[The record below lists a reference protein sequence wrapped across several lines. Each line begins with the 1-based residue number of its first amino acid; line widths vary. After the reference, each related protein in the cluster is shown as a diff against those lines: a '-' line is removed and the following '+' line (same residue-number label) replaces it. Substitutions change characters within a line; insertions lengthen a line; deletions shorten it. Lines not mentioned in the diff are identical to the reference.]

1 MSTKVRQCMTT
12 VVVFS
17 LLIQPQF
24 AVNGYAA
31 LKAQIAFTSTRDG
44 NSEIYVMD
52 SDGGN
57 QMRITDNPARDYD
70 PSWSPDGRTIG
81 YVSSKDLKPS
91 RSPTNF
97 KATITD
103 F

>member
-1 MSTKVRQCMTT
+1 MPFKARR
-12 VVVFS
+12 
-17 LLIQPQF
+17 LLTAALVLSIYQTHI
-24 AVNGYAA
+24 AGYGYAA

-52 SDGGN
+52 IDGIH
-57 QMRITDNPARDYD
+57 QVRLTIDPARDYD

-81 YVSSKDLKPS
+81 YVSSKDLKPF